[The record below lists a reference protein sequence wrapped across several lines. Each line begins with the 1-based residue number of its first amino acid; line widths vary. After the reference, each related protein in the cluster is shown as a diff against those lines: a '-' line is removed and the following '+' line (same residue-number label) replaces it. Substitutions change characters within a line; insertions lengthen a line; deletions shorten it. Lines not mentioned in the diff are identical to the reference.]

1 MEQAQIPRSDTCIL
15 PSTPT
20 AGTRALLIWAL
31 KCHLASLCLLPAL
44 GCLCLTTAALCG
56 STGTIPLSSTQAAL
70 PKHG

>member
-1 MEQAQIPRSDTCIL
+1 MEQAQIPQSATCIL

-31 KCHLASLCLLPAL
+31 KCHLCSLCLLPAL
-44 GCLCLTTAALCG
+44 GCLCHTSEQCG
-56 STGTIPLSSTQAAL
+56 VEGPDLFPAQAAL